1 MRTSRISIV
10 GLMLALVAPV
20 WAAPP
25 SPKPAAPGAGPVP
38 ASAAAPAAAKAGEHA
53 ASAAALHFIAD
64 DSNAALAEAKRRRV
78 PIFVE
83 AWAPW

>member
-1 MRTSRISIV
+1 MRISRIAV
-10 GLMLALVAPV
+10 AGLMLALVAPV

-38 ASAAAPAAAKAGEHA
+38 AKAGEHA
-53 ASAAALHFIAD
+53 ASAAALHFTAD
-64 DSNAALAEAKRRRV
+64 DSNAALAEAKRRGV